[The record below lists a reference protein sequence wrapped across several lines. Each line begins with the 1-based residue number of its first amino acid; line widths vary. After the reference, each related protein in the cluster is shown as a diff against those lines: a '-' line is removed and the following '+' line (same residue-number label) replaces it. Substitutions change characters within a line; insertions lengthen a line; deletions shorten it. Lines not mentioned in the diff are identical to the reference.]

1 VPARCFLPQGDI
13 HVRPQAVIGFRRNT
27 QLRRTWRPSHRLDAR
42 RRGTSSGCGLYR
54 AVRRRGL
61 PPETAGTLLTFMDWV
76 LDLPEDLDDRFWN
89 EVRVEEETEAM
100 RYMTR
105 LEERAEDRG
114 KSLGIE
120 EGKALGLLMGKAA
133 GMRESLL
140 FLLEGKFGVLPGDVR
155 QRVEAIADADRLSEL
170 MGRILD
176 VTSIEKMGI

>member
-1 VPARCFLPQGDI
+1 
-13 HVRPQAVIGFRRNT
+13 
-27 QLRRTWRPSHRLDAR
+27 
-42 RRGTSSGCGLYR
+42 
-54 AVRRRGL
+54 
-61 PPETAGTLLTFMDWV
+61 MDWV